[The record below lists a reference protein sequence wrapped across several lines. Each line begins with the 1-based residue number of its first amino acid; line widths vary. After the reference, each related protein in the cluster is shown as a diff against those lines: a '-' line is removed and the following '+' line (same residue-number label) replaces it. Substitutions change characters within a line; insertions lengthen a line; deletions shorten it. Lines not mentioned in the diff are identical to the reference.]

1 VFLSE
6 VAGSLDGRNS
16 QQMAAYSDYPST
28 YPQGSEKRRASHVE
42 RWHQNFTFGPF
53 MVPYTDWRTTEMNI
67 TNDIKPV
74 TYLKSR
80 AADLLNQ
87 INETQRPVIITQNGE
102 PRAILQDPKS
112 YENMR
117 NAIGILK
124 LISEGEANVREGR
137 VKSQDDVFIDIENGL
152 KANHK

>member
-1 VFLSE
+1 
-6 VAGSLDGRNS
+6 
-16 QQMAAYSDYPST
+16 
-28 YPQGSEKRRASHVE
+28 
-42 RWHQNFTFGPF
+42 
-53 MVPYTDWRTTEMNI
+53 MNI

-137 VKSQDDVFIDIENGL
+137 VISQDNVFIDIENGL
-152 KANHK
+152 KANPK